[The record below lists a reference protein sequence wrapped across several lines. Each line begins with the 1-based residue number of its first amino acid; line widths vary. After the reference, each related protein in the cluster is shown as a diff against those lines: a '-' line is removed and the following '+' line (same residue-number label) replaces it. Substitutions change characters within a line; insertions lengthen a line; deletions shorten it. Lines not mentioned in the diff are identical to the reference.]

1 MEHRISALPST
12 VAGIV
17 VLVITVFNGS
27 MLWPPGHPKTLLLI
41 GLGVVSI
48 LYLTVFNWIVVP
60 SPNYKQAYSWI
71 NAILI
76 SIGLGLL
83 VYAVPDSLDMYL
95 GVLLILAVIGSA
107 IFSERAPSYLL
118 IFLTTL
124 ITLWIRREMLANLQ
138 EWTFH
143 LSIAVIGVIVVE
155 TVKQLKSLRGTTSG
169 GWKPSPISAAI
180 SHPPWTQSRSWRF

>member
-1 MEHRISALPST
+1 MTRRHSRFGFTPLEHRISALPST

-17 VLVITVFNGS
+17 VIVITVFNGS

-83 VYAVPDSLDMYL
+83 VYAVPDS
-95 GVLLILAVIGSA
+95 A
-107 IFSERAPSYLL
+107 
-118 IFLTTL
+118 
-124 ITLWIRREMLANLQ
+124 
-138 EWTFH
+138 
-143 LSIAVIGVIVVE
+143 
-155 TVKQLKSLRGTTSG
+155 
-169 GWKPSPISAAI
+169 
-180 SHPPWTQSRSWRF
+180 